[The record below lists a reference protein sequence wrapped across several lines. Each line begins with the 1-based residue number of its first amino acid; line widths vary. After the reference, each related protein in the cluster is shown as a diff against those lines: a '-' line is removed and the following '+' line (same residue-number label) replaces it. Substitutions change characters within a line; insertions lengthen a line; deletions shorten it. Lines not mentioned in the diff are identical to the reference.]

1 MRKENRTLQ
10 LNIKNLNVK
19 SKGETK
25 DMRNGITA
33 ATWAEID
40 LDNINFNLN
49 NIKKLLKEDTK
60 ICTVLKANAYGHGSV
75 EIAKFLENKN
85 VDYFAVARLEEAI
98 ELRENNIK
106 MPILCLGF
114 VPEESLEYA
123 IKNNITLTIYSLE
136 TAKKLNDISEKIG
149 VNANIHIKID
159 TGMSRIGF
167 EVNEESID
175 QIIKIANLKNLY
187 IEGIYTH
194 FAKSDEIDKDF
205 TYKQVN
211 RFKFIIDNIEKKGIN
226 IPIKHVSNSA
236 AIMDLP
242 NLNFNM
248 VRCGIVL
255 YGCYPSD
262 EVIKDRLQL
271 KPAMTLKTRVSH
283 IKELKEGTGI
293 SYGLRYKTRKQEKIA
308 TIPIGYADGFTRM
321 QNNPKVSIN
330 NEVFNVV
337 GRICMDQCMVR
348 IDKDIDI
355 KIGDEV
361 IIFGESN
368 ISADDIAKDLGTINY
383 EILCMVSRRV
393 DRIYKERN
401 VILQADSYLVKL
413 K

>member
-33 ATWAEID
+33 ATWAEIN

-348 IDKDIDI
+348 IDNDIDI

>member
-33 ATWAEID
+33 ATWAEIN

>member
-1 MRKENRTLQ
+1 MKNR
-10 LNIKNLNVK
+10 V
-19 SKGETK
+19 
-25 DMRNGITA
+25 TA
-33 ATWAEID
+33 PTWAEIN

-49 NIKKLLKEDTK
+49 NIRKLLKEDTK

-123 IKNNITLTIYSLE
+123 LENNITLTIYSLE
-136 TAKKLNDISEKIG
+136 MAKKLNDISEKTGIT
-149 VNANIHIKID
+149 ANIHIKID

-167 EVNEESID
+167 EASEESID
-175 QIIKIANLKNLY
+175 QIVNISNLNNLY

-205 TYKQVN
+205 TYKQAD
-211 RFKFIIDNIEKKGIN
+211 RFKFMVDSIEKRGIN
-226 IPIKHVSNSA
+226 ISIKHVSNSA
-236 AIMDLP
+236 ATIDLP
-242 NLNFNM
+242 DLNFNM

-255 YGCYPSD
+255 YGYYPSD

-271 KPAMTLKTRVSH
+271 KPAMTLKTKVAH
-283 IKELKEGTGI
+283 IKELKEDTGI
-293 SYGLRYKTRKQEKIA
+293 SYGLKYKTSKLERII

-330 NEVFNVV
+330 NEIFDVV

-368 ISADDIAKDLGTINY
+368 INADNIAKDLGTINY
-383 EILCMVSRRV
+383 EIVCMVSRRV

-413 K
+413 KR

>member
-33 ATWAEID
+33 ATWAEIN

-226 IPIKHVSNSA
+226 ITIKHVSNSA

>member
-33 ATWAEID
+33 ATWAEIN

-60 ICTVLKANAYGHGSV
+60 ICTVLKANSYGHGSV

>member
-33 ATWAEID
+33 ATWAEIN

-355 KIGDEV
+355 KVGDEV

>member
-33 ATWAEID
+33 ATWAEIN

-242 NLNFNM
+242 NLNFNV

>member
-33 ATWAEID
+33 ATWAEIN

-205 TYKQVN
+205 TYKKLN
-211 RFKFIIDNIEKKGIN
+211 RLNFIIKKIKKKGIN

>member
-1 MRKENRTLQ
+1 MRKENRALQ

-25 DMRNGITA
+25 DMRNGVTA
-33 ATWAEID
+33 ATWAEIN

-49 NIKKLLKEDTK
+49 NIKKILKEDTK
-60 ICTVLKANAYGHGSV
+60 ICAVLKANAYGHGSV

-106 MPILCLGF
+106 IPILCLGF

-123 IKNNITLTIYSLE
+123 IKNNIILTIYSLE

-149 VNANIHIKID
+149 LNANIHIKID

-167 EVNEESID
+167 DVSEESID
-175 QIIKIANLKNLY
+175 QIVKIANLKNLY

-211 RFKFIIDNIEKKGIN
+211 RFKFIIDNIEKRGIN

-248 VRCGIVL
+248 IRCGIVL

-283 IKELKEGTGI
+283 IKELKEDTGI
-293 SYGLRYKTRKQEKIA
+293 SYGLRYKTSKREKIA

-368 ISADDIAKDLGTINY
+368 INADDIAKDLGTINY

>member
-33 ATWAEID
+33 ATWAEIN

-383 EILCMVSRRV
+383 EILCMASRRV